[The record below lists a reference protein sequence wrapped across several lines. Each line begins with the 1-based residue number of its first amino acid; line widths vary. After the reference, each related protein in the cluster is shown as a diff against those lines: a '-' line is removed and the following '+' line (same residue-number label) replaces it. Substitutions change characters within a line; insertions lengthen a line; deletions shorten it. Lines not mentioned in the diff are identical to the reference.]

1 MPENPVVKNYAYCL
15 IHAPDLVRYG
25 SKPRREIAKGNKKN
39 KGIKNLIHRHSRSY
53 HDAVMY
59 PPNQVFVGNLSP
71 EELKNIP
78 QPWYKDLSDE
88 YVHLN
93 SVGPFGCILD
103 QELFYLFLK
112 LADVLNPPLFE
123 VRNELALKW
132 INSIKQAVEIY
143 PKCYNLLG
151 SFFGE
156 IDPAKKMQSVSI
168 DEIRQKI
175 KTGALPIFLNRKIVG
190 CFNRDNRAE
199 GGEDE
204 NLAAHHLLENLCTKA
219 SGALA
224 IKWLLHREGL
234 APEKIDFIISCGEE
248 ACGDRYQRGGGGMA
262 KAMGEMAGC
271 VNASGFD
278 IKNFCAA
285 PVSAIITAAG
295 LVASRIY
302 DNVVVVGG
310 GSLSKLG
317 MKFEGFVKN
326 NVPILDDCLASMAF
340 LISKDDYASP
350 IIRIDAIGKMPISAG
365 TSDEKVYQ
373 HILVEPL
380 KKIGLKIT
388 DIDKFAPELQNP
400 EIMIHAGAGDVAKKN
415 YIKIA
420 GMAAQSGAIERKPE
434 AAKAFMEK
442 IGMPGFAP
450 TQGHIPSAVPYLGH
464 AIEAIK
470 KGEIKLAMF
479 LAKASLFLSRCTTLY
494 DGVSFILEKNPGKTR
509 PAFKPRGSGSHPVR
523 D

>member
-25 SKPRREIAKGNKKN
+25 SKPRREIGKN
-39 KGIKNLIHRHSRSY
+39 PEVEKLIQAHLRSY
-53 HDAVMY
+53 ESAVAY
-59 PPNQVFVGNLSP
+59 PPNQTFIGNLKP
-71 EELKNIP
+71 EELSQLV
-78 QPWYKDLSDE
+78 QPWWE
-88 YVHLN
+88 YRPNMTLYT
-93 SVGPFGCILD
+93 SGPFGGVVS
-103 QELFYLFLK
+103 QEIFYALLK
-112 LADVLNPPLFE
+112 YADILNPPLFE
-123 VRNELALKW
+123 ITEEVAGELIELLQVHGIFDDVDLPK
-132 INSIKQAVEIY
+132 IKSTQR
-143 PKCYNLLG
+143 
-151 SFFGE
+151 
-156 IDPAKKMQSVSI
+156 
-168 DEIRQKI
+168 DEIQQRI
-175 KTGALPIFLNRKIVG
+175 STGSLPIFLKNKLIG

-199 GGEDE
+199 GKEDE

-224 IKWLLHREGL
+224 IHWLLRHEGIG
-234 APEKIDFIISCGEE
+234 PEKIDFIITCGEE

-278 IKNFCAA
+278 LKNFCAA
-285 PVSAIITAAG
+285 PGSAIITAAG
-295 LVASRIY
+295 LVASGIY
-302 DNVVVVGG
+302 ENVVVVGG
-310 GSLSKLG
+310 GSLAKLG
-317 MKFEGFVKN
+317 MKFEGFIKSN
-326 NVPILDDCLASMAF
+326 MPILDDCLASMAF
-340 LISKDDYASP
+340 LISKDDYTSP
-350 IIRIDAIGKMPISAG
+350 IIRLDAIGKMPISAG

-373 HILVEPL
+373 HILIEPL
-380 KKIGLKIT
+380 EKIGLKIT

-442 IGMPGFAP
+442 ISMPGFAP

-464 AIEAIK
+464 AVEAIK
-470 KGEIKLAMF
+470 LGKIKRAMF

-494 DGVSFILEKNPGKTR
+494 DGVSFIIERNPKAGKKIFNLGPQLKALEKQSKG
-509 PAFKPRGSGSHPVR
+509 
-523 D
+523 